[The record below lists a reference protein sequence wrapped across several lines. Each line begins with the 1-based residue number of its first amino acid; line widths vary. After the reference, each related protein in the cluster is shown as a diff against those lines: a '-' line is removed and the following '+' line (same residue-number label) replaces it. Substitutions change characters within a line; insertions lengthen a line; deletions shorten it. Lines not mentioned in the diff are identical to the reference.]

1 MNIKKKITGKKAAAG
16 VVAVF
21 AAATLAFFGLN
32 GNTAIET
39 KYEII
44 KGDKVAELVIYPPE
58 DVGVDIVELYCNESL
73 VTKTLLPEGRLK
85 SIPLVFSDLKNL
97 ELRLYKRGKVE
108 GIGKFDEG
116 KLYIALKDGGA
127 KNEK

>member
-1 MNIKKKITGKKAAAG
+1 MNIKKKITGKKAASG

-97 ELRLYKRGKVE
+97 ELKLYKRGKVE
-108 GIGKFDEG
+108 GIGKFDED
-116 KLYIALKDGGA
+116 KLYIVLKDGGA